1 MRILITGA
9 DGQLGH
15 ELQRALKDHTL
26 LLGIWPGFDVLKV
39 EAEKQ
44 TLEAKAEVVIH
55 TAAYTD
61 VDGAERDPPIS
72 MAINAEGIVRTR
84 SWCGAPGCTARM
96 GRTSSKR

>member
-9 DGQLGH
+9 DGQLGN

-26 LLGIWPGFDVLKV
+26 LLGIWPGFDVLKA

-61 VDGAERDPPIS
+61 VDGAERDPRIS
-72 MAINAEGIVRTR
+72 MAINA
-84 SWCGAPGCTARM
+84 
-96 GRTSSKR
+96 K